1 MAVAILDVMSSG
13 LGVIGLLA
21 VVLCACV
28 VTYLAMRRSVQREL
42 DEVRGQV
49 AEIAGMRSVVEELA
63 KANANAVTAAAK
75 PAPVV
80 EMPKAVAT
88 PEAPKP
94 MPAAPPPPKPDE
106 LAHET
111 LVVIAAAV
119 AAFLGKSVRLRS
131 ARLIQPVGESPW
143 AQQGR
148 VYIQAS
154 HNLARV

>member
-1 MAVAILDVMSSG
+1 MAVAILEVMSSG

-21 VVLCACV
+21 VVLCACA

-42 DEVRGQV
+42 DEVRGQI
-49 AEIAGMRSVVEELA
+49 AEMAGMRSAVEELA
-63 KANANAVTAAAK
+63 KAKAIAVTAAAK

-80 EMPKAVAT
+80 EMPKAVAK

-94 MPAAPPPPKPDE
+94 MPAPPRPQPDE